1 MDNSYWSVC
10 GSYILIIKGGRMKR
24 SRIFKTF
31 AYIYITIAIVKL
43 LIAISG
49 NGEYNNDVGIMAFML
64 LIYAS
69 ILELKEEE

>member
-1 MDNSYWSVC
+1 
-10 GSYILIIKGGRMKR
+10 MKR

-31 AYIYITIAIVKL
+31 AYIYITIATVKL
-43 LIAISG
+43 CIAMSG

>member
-1 MDNSYWSVC
+1 
-10 GSYILIIKGGRMKR
+10 MKR